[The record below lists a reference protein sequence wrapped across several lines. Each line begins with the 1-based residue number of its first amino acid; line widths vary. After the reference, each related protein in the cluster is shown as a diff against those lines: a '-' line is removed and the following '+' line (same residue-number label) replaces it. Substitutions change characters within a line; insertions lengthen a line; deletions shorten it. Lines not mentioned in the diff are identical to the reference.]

1 MSEMPN
7 RSVEAYLTLDPAVGQ
22 MTVTHNNT
30 SEIVQVTNT
39 LNTTVG
45 SITVMFDGS
54 TLTLGIPN
62 GEAVLLEY

>member
-1 MSEMPN
+1 
-7 RSVEAYLTLDPAVGQ
+7 

-45 SITVMFDGS
+45 SITVKFDGS